1 MPRSTS
7 SKVKGK
13 GEDFTNYLHLV
24 TFAQAAP
31 ELRSMKKSSTLLS
44 PGKGSTLISPGK
56 GSTLISP
63 GKSSTLVQQNPDS
76 AITKFVRLSACVST
90 ISTNIDLFEFHE
102 YSSPIPKSAA
112 V

>member
-31 ELRSMKKSSTLLS
+31 ELRSMKKSSTLL
-44 PGKGSTLISPGK
+44 SPGK